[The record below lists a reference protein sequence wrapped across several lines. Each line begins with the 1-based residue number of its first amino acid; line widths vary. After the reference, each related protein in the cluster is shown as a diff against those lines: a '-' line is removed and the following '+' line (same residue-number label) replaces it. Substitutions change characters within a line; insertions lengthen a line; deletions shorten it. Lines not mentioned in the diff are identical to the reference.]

1 MLSMILK
8 DFFATVYK
16 I

>member
-8 DFFATVYK
+8 LHLTEW
-16 I
+16 